1 MFSSQGM
8 GTMSRRIDTEA
19 DIEAGLTALLA
30 ADPRLVPVAAKAG
43 PLPLRRRAGGFT
55 GLASIV
61 VSQQLSTASA
71 NAIWMRLAAAYDPFT
86 PQALIRA
93 RATRLAKLGLSAPKI
108 RALKEIAKAIAG
120 GQLDC
125 ERLPDLPA
133 DAAHAALC
141 AVHGI
146 GPWSA
151 DIYLLFCLGH
161 PDAWP
166 AGDLAL
172 QEAARLAFA
181 LPARPSLKE
190 TIALADPWRPWRG
203 VAARLLWAYYRA
215 VKKRDPAPL
224 QAAQG
229 PQPP

>member
-1 MFSSQGM
+1 
-8 GTMSRRIDTEA
+8 MSRRIDTEA

-30 ADPRLVPVAAKAG
+30 ADPRLEPVAAKAG
-43 PLPLRRRAGGFT
+43 RLPLRRRPGGFP
-55 GLASIV
+55 GLAGIV
-61 VSQQLSTASA
+61 VSQQLTTASA
-71 NAIWMRLAAAYDPFT
+71 NAIWGRLAAAYDPFT

-93 RATRLAKLGLSAPKI
+93 RAVRLAGLGLSAPKI
-108 RALKEIAKAIAG
+108 RALKEIAKAIAAG
-120 GQLDC
+120 RLDC
-125 ERLPDLPA
+125 EALPGLSA

-141 AVHGI
+141 AIHGI

-151 DIYLLFCLGH
+151 DVYLLFCLGH

-181 LPARPSLKE
+181 LPARPSFKE

-215 VKKRDPAPL
+215 VKQRDPAPL
-224 QAAQG
+224 QAA
-229 PQPP
+229 PESS

>member
-1 MFSSQGM
+1 
-8 GTMSRRIDTEA
+8 MSRRIDTEA
-19 DIEAGLTALLA
+19 DIEAGLSALLA
-30 ADPRLVPVAAKAG
+30 ADPRLEPVAARAG
-43 PLPLRRRAGGFT
+43 RLPLRRRPGGFA

-61 VSQQLSTASA
+61 VSQQVSTASA
-71 NAIWMRLAAAYDPFT
+71 NAIWGRVAAAYDPFT

-93 RATRLAKLGLSAPKI
+93 RATRLAALGLSAPKI
-108 RALKEIAKAIAG
+108 RALKEIAKAIADG
-120 GQLDC
+120 RLDC
-125 ERLPDLPA
+125 DALPDLPA

-141 AVHGI
+141 AIHGI
-146 GPWSA
+146 GPWTA

-166 AGDLAL
+166 ADDLAL

-181 LPARPSLKE
+181 LPARPSAKE

-215 VKKRDPAPL
+215 VKQRDPVPL
-224 QAAQG
+224 QPA
-229 PQPP
+229 P